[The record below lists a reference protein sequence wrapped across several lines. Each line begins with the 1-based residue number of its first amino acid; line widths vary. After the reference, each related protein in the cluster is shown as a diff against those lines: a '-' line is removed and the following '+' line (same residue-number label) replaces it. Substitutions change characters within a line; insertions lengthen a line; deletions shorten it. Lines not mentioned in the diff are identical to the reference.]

1 MPARDHWESVYERK
15 DPRQVSW
22 YRPHLEQSL
31 RFIEGADLAKDAA
44 LIDVGGG
51 ASTLVDDLLERGYR
65 DLTVLDVS
73 ARAIASAKSRLGARA
88 ADVHWLVAD
97 ITEVDLRPA
106 AYSFW
111 HDRAVFHFLRDATDR
126 GRYVAAI
133 RRSLI
138 PGGHVL
144 IATFGPE
151 GPSQCSG
158 LDVVRYGPADLM
170 RELGDAF
177 EEVESVSETHTTPS
191 GATQQFTY
199 CHCRLRDAR

>member
-1 MPARDHWESVYERK
+1 MPTREHWESVYERK

-31 RFIEGADLAKDAA
+31 RLIEGAGLAKDAA

-111 HDRAVFHFLRDATDR
+111 HDRAVFHFLREETDR
-126 GRYVAAI
+126 RRYVAAM

-151 GPSQCSG
+151 GPTQCSG
-158 LDVVRYGPADLM
+158 LDVVRYSPADLM
-170 RELGDAF
+170 WELGDAF
-177 EEVESVSETHTTPS
+177 EEVETVSELHATPS

-199 CHCRLRDAR
+199 CHCRLRDPR